1 MNYPGTLP
9 QNENINAVM
18 LDQRP
23 GAPDAY
29 QQQQSLQQVAQN
41 QEVQADSMDSQKIAG
56 IMNAARAMAAQQSTT
71 ENKAQAL
78 MLSTAAEIQGAA
90 GQGGA
95 KMLLSQDD
103 PAEIYRRIYG

>member
-41 QEVQADSMDSQKIAG
+41 QAVQADSSNSQKIAG
-56 IMNAARAMAAQQSTT
+56 ISNVARARAAQQSTT
-71 ENKAQAL
+71 ENSARAL
-78 MLSTAAEIQGAA
+78 AMGYANGIQETA

-95 KMLLSQDD
+95 KMLLSQMD
-103 PAEIYRRIYG
+103 PVAVMRQLGY